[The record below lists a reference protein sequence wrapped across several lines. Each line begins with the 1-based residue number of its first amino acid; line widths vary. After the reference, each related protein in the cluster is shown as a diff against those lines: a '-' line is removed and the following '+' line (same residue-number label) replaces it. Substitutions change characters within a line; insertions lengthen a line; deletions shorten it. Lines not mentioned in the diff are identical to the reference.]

1 MSSCRYHEIYED
13 MAARNPDFAF
23 PNLVFA
29 FKYIPMSLNAD
40 EHRVARRRIAEFIA
54 ARKSAIS
61 ALVPEMVDRQVDPF
75 AQRRERQE
83 IEVMAE
89 LVEPLTREFLAA
101 LSGAN
106 AVPSQGIGA
115 IFVRMLGARRRR
127 KLDNEIGMLR
137 THIRDA
143 LGADGTEDEEGVR
156 LALAILGH
164 DALTG
169 SMGESLHQLFRQN
182 PGIPLTKIDF
192 PTVPNET
199 GVAFAERIVE
209 QPFDFDG
216 TSFRLGDRIRI
227 MLQSFAYSSDAATRT
242 RMFGAGL
249 HTCLGR
255 QLSLELWSAL
265 ARRLSQIRARVDILD
280 YRSVDEDYVST
291 CPSRLLIALRP

>member
-1 MSSCRYHEIYED
+1 VPRYHEIYEE

-61 ALVPEMVDRQVDPF
+61 ALVLEMVDRRVDPF
-75 AQRRERQE
+75 AQHRERQE

-89 LVEPLTREFLAA
+89 
-101 LSGAN
+101 
-106 AVPSQGIGA
+106 
-115 IFVRMLGARRRR
+115 
-127 KLDNEIGMLR
+127 
-137 THIRDA
+137 
-143 LGADGTEDEEGVR
+143 
-156 LALAILGH
+156 H

-182 PGIPLTKIDF
+182 PGVPLTKIDF

-280 YRSVDEDYVST
+280 YRSVDDDYVST

>member
-1 MSSCRYHEIYED
+1 VLAGYKWTSSLYIAILRAERCFPPHPPIFFDDTIKAWVVTRPPECEAILSSLHVVVPRYHEIYEE

-61 ALVPEMVDRQVDPF
+61 ALVLEMVDRRVDPF

-89 LVEPLTREFLAA
+89 
-101 LSGAN
+101 
-106 AVPSQGIGA
+106 
-115 IFVRMLGARRRR
+115 
-127 KLDNEIGMLR
+127 
-137 THIRDA
+137 
-143 LGADGTEDEEGVR
+143 
-156 LALAILGH
+156 H

-182 PGIPLTKIDF
+182 PGVPLTKIDF

-265 ARRLSQIRARVDILD
+265 ARRLSQIRARVDIID
-280 YRSVDEDYVST
+280 YRSVDDDYVST